1 MELLAAYAPW
11 QIAAALGA
19 ALGSAFVRGLT
30 GFGMAILLV
39 PILALALPPV
49 ESVLLANF
57 LSLFIGLTEVRRLFR
72 GAERSAWRVSL
83 LSTQWK
89 KARLANVKLK
99 IHNTIIYVN
108 VRVEHK

>member
-57 LSLFIGLTEVRRLFR
+57 LSLFIGVTDVRGVVR
-72 GAERSAWRVSL
+72 GAEGSAWRVSL
-83 LSTQWK
+83 LVVLFTPLGLLALAATSDDL
-89 KARLANVKLK
+89 ARFLIAM
-99 IHNTIIYVN
+99 I
-108 VRVEHK
+108 

>member
-57 LSLFIGLTEVRRLFR
+57 LSLCTPIALLTRMAFYLHFYGWGCIFSGILVFSVILWIF
-72 GAERSAWRVSL
+72 L
-83 LSTQWK
+83 
-89 KARLANVKLK
+89 
-99 IHNTIIYVN
+99 
-108 VRVEHK
+108 